1 MPTSMNP
8 GIRRLALEQRI
19 VYELGAFAAAS
30 PLLRAVGRGDRHP
43 VLVLP
48 GFTASDQSTAP
59 LRSVIRSQ
67 GYWVHGWRLGRNLGP
82 TQDVIDG
89 LTERL
94 QLVHERH
101 NAKVSL
107 IGWSLG
113 GIYAREMARMF
124 PELVRQVI
132 TLGSPY
138 RVREG
143 ADSPVR
149 RLYQRYE
156 QRHAVRVDA
165 GGSMPPEQELPPLIV
180 PTTSIYSRTDGVVH
194 WSFCIDAQ
202 GPRRENIEVRSSH
215 VGLGVN
221 PAAIYAIS
229 DRLAQREGEWRPFEP
244 PALIRRRYPASVWW
258 TEDREH
264 RAS

>member
-1 MPTSMNP
+1 MPTTGNP

-48 GFTASDQSTAP
+48 GFTASDQSTVP
-59 LRSVIRSQ
+59 LRSIIRSQ

-82 TQDVIDG
+82 TQEVVDG
-89 LTERL
+89 LMERL
-94 QLVHERH
+94 QLLHERH
-101 NAKVSL
+101 ETKVSL

-113 GIYAREMARMF
+113 GIYARGMARMF
-124 PELVRQVI
+124 PDLVRQVI
-132 TLGSPY
+132 TLGSPF
-138 RVREG
+138 RVRESG
-143 ADSPVR
+143 DSPVG
-149 RLYQRYE
+149 RLYQRYAE
-156 QRHAVRVDA
+156 RHAIRIDTTTA
-165 GGSMPPEQELPPLIV
+165 MPPEEELPALVV
-180 PTTSIYSRTDGVVH
+180 PATSIYTRTDGVVH
-194 WSFCIDAQ
+194 WSHCIDAD
-202 GPRRENIEVRSSH
+202 GPYRQNIEVRSSH

-229 DRLAQREGEWRPFEP
+229 DRLAQREGEWRPFRP
-244 PALIRRRYPASVWW
+244 PALMRRLYPASVWW
-258 TEDREH
+258 TDDRA